1 MSPGLRNLEL
11 TIGLLA
17 LVLLLVQLSKRI
29 PLPYP
34 AVMALAGLLIALL
47 PGIPIV
53 EFNPEFV
60 LVVFLP
66 PILYSAAWNT
76 SWPEFKRNLR
86 PIAFLAVGLV
96 FATMVAVAMA
106 VHAAVPTMPW
116 AVAFLLGAIVSP
128 PDAIAATAIF
138 ERLGVPRRLV
148 SILEGESLIND
159 AGALVAFRTA
169 LAVALTGA
177 FSWEHTIWQLVMAA
191 AGGLAVGLA
200 AGALVTH
207 LHRRVI
213 DPLTST
219 AISLVAPYAVYI
231 VAEWLGA
238 SGVLAVVAS
247 GILVT
252 RRSDDIFCPATRLA
266 AIPTWQLFTLLVNG
280 LAFTLIGLQVQVV
293 FTDLAPGDHWQVFW
307 VCTVVVVVVIAVRI
321 AWIALTARLATGWK
335 NSLAFS
341 DRAVIAWA
349 GMRGVVSLAAA
360 MSIPRFLPDG
370 TSFPYRDLVIASTF
384 AVVFA
389 SLVFQGSTLPGLIRW
404 LGVRPNAWE
413 TSEHEYAV
421 AASATEALRII
432 GIESQAREVPA
443 AVRER
448 LLEEHIA
455 RVVPEALIHARAE
468 VDEHHRNLHLERV
481 IRRRIVE
488 AERAAIAG
496 LRQSGAIGEGT
507 FRRLERE
514 LDLQEQL
521 LDAMPIEDD

>member
-1 MSPGLRNLEL
+1 MSPGLRNFEL
-11 TIGLLA
+11 TIALLA

-34 AVMALAGLLIALL
+34 AVMALAGLIIALV

-53 EFNPEFV
+53 EINPEFV

-86 PIAFLAVGLV
+86 PISFLAVGLV
-96 FATMVAVAMA
+96 FATMFAVAMA
-106 VHAAVPTMPW
+106 IHAAMPTIPW
-116 AVAFLLGAIVSP
+116 AVAFLLGATVSP

-148 SILEGESLIND
+148 SILEGESLVND

-177 FSWEHTIWQLVMAA
+177 FSWEHTIVQLLVAA

-200 AGALVTH
+200 GGALITQ
-207 LHRRVI
+207 LHRRVL

-231 VAEWLGA
+231 LSEWLHG
-238 SGVLAVVAS
+238 SGVLAVVAA

-252 RRSDDIFCPATRLA
+252 RRSEQIFCPATRLV

-280 LAFTLIGLQVQVV
+280 LAFTLIGLQVDVV
-293 FTDLAPGDHWQVFW
+293 ITDLASDNQWQVLW
-307 VCTVVVVVVIAVRI
+307 VCIAVVIVVITVRI
-321 AWIALTARLATGWK
+321 VWIALMAKLATGGK
-335 NSLAFS
+335 DSLPIS
-341 DRAVIAWA
+341 HQAVVGWA
-349 GMRGVVSLAAA
+349 GMRGVVTLAAA
-360 MSIPRFLPDG
+360 MSIPRTLLDG
-370 TSFPYRDLVIASTF
+370 SPFPYRNLVTASAF

-389 SLVFQGSTLPGLIRW
+389 TLVLQGSTLPALIRW
-404 LGVRPNAWE
+404 LRVRPDAWE
-413 TSEHEYAV
+413 SQEHDYAV
-421 AASATEALRII
+421 AISASEALRAI
-432 GIESQAREVPA
+432 GAQCKRRDAPA

-448 LLEEHIA
+448 LLAEHLA
-455 RVVPEALIHARAE
+455 RVQPEAVTHAHGE
-468 VDEHHRNLHLERV
+468 VDEHHRNLHLERA
-481 IRRRIVE
+481 IRRCTVD
-488 AERAAIAG
+488 AERAVIAR
-496 LRQSGAIGEGT
+496 LRQSGAIGENT
-507 FRRLERE
+507 FRSLERE

-521 LDAMPIEDD
+521 LDTMPIEDD